1 MRRNLLMAGSFLLL
15 AACSTP
21 QTSGPQTAG
30 NSLDA
35 RMTGTFDYLCGSQP
49 IQIRFDNDRK
59 VAVLMMNGQQ
69 TELTRKA
76 TRTGF
81 IYQDATTQISGND
94 QRLQIHGPMGQL
106 DCVMK

>member
-1 MRRNLLMAGSFLLL
+1 MRRNLLMAGSLVLL

-21 QTSGPQTAG
+21 QTTA
-30 NSLDA
+30 NTLDA

-49 IQIRFDNDRK
+49 IQVRFDNDRE

-69 TELTRKA
+69 TELAREA

-81 IYQDATTQISGND
+81 IYQDGTTHLSGNN

-106 DCVMK
+106 NCVMK